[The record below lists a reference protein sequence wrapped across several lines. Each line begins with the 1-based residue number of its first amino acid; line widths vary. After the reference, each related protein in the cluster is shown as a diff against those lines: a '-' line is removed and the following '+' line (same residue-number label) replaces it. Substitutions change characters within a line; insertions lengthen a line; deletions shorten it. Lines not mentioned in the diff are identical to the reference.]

1 MRCRLFKT
9 ASPWLLLNIIVWSPE
24 KSSTCK
30 ASFQEKGTGRRLL
43 ACGRPERRGPR
54 KAGCPAAPS
63 ALVPEVLAAHVRPCR
78 APHICILLR
87 RSESHGGTRG
97 HTCCGRPG
105 PRQWML
111 FLSSSFFFLI
121 KKKKI
126 SWLHIIKKN
135 NIVFRGSYLS
145 TPKYPVSSGWAARTN
160 RNLFL
165 PLADFISQS

>member
-43 ACGRPERRGPR
+43 ACGRPERWGPR
-54 KAGCPAAPS
+54 KAGRPAAPS

-111 FLSSSFFFLI
+111 FLSSFFFLI
-121 KKKKI
+121 KKKNLLAAYHQEKQHCFQGLLSLHSQI
-126 SWLHIIKKN
+126 SCFFGL
-135 NIVFRGSYLS
+135 G
-145 TPKYPVSSGWAARTN
+145 GQ
-160 RNLFL
+160 
-165 PLADFISQS
+165 DQ